1 MIPWCSFYTI
11 IWFLD
16 PVMQEMKNVIVDPGN
31 VLQGEVPDSVR
42 VWNDPYSVATDRLY
56 NLNSFKEYKR
66 DFSKLKFK
74 DQVALVSKIVEQN
87 FI

>member
-1 MIPWCSFYTI
+1 
-11 IWFLD
+11 
-16 PVMQEMKNVIVDPGN
+16 MQEMKNVVVDPRN
-31 VLQGEVPDSVR
+31 VIQSEVSDIVR

-66 DFSKLKFK
+66 DFSKLNFK

>member
-1 MIPWCSFYTI
+1 
-11 IWFLD
+11 
-16 PVMQEMKNVIVDPGN
+16 MKNVVVDPRN
-31 VLQGEVPDSVR
+31 VIQSEVSDIVR

-66 DFSKLKFK
+66 DFSKLNFK